1 MRAQRIGHH
10 VLNWLRFIF
19 TEFRNFSF
27 DFVFIIIR
35 TDKNKTLNAFCLQL
49 SKWSDLF
56 DVPDQTLLALF
67 CITFW
72 DHLNLLCKWIWK
84 FVVHSFIR
92 LVKKNIT
99 RIESVVFCYS
109 ESCQAQFTWS
119 STWSDQR
126 GAMSL
131 YVCDIF
137 VPPPALPWSKH
148 LKGQLGPPE
157 LSAVGFGLVI

>member
-1 MRAQRIGHH
+1 MSLEERTMEESK
-10 VLNWLRFIF
+10 VRFYQSTKNRPSRFKLIIF
-19 TEFRNFSF
+19 TELRNFSL

-137 VPPPALPWSKH
+137 VPPPLFP
-148 LKGQLGPPE
+148 GQN
-157 LSAVGFGLVI
+157 S